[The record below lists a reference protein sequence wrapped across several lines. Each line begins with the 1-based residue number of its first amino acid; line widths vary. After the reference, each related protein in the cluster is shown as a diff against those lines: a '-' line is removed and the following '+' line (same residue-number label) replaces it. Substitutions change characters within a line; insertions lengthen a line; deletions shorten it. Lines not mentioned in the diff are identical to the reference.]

1 MRETLVIATGNKGK
15 LREYQQLLSELPLN
29 IVSLEDVGISLEVEE
44 TGNTFSDNAWLKALT
59 YSNLTGMLTL
69 SDDSGLEVDALHAQP
84 GVHSARYGGEYLT
97 SDEERVSLLLK
108 NLESVRWT
116 ERTARFK
123 CVIAIA
129 GSKNHQINPTEYPNQ
144 ESKSGRIAS
153 VVGSIS
159 GMIQYEPR
167 GEDGFGYDPVF
178 FLPSIKQTMAE
189 MTLEYKNLISHRSD
203 ATRKVI
209 QVLRTLAGH

>member
-44 TGNTFSDNAWLKALT
+44 TANTFSDNAWLKALT

-69 SDDSGLEVDALHAQP
+69 SDDSGLEVDALHGEP

-108 NLESVRWT
+108 NLESVRWP

>member
-69 SDDSGLEVDALHAQP
+69 SDDSGLEVDALHGQP
-84 GVHSARYGGEYLT
+84 GVHSARYGGACLT
-97 SDEERVSLLLK
+97 SDEARVSLLLK
-108 NLESVRWT
+108 NLETVRWP

-129 GSKNHQINPTEYPNQ
+129 GSKTHQIDPTEYPNQ
-144 ESKSGRIAS
+144 ESKSVRIAS

>member
-69 SDDSGLEVDALHAQP
+69 SDDSGLEVDALHGQP